1 MKIML
6 RDLLNIADEKLY
18 QVNVLEHKVENNIFL
33 RGIKDVEGD
42 ISFYYDSLDKLR
54 INYEIKGYMVCPD
67 SITLEDVDVFFHL
80 CDDTEV
86 TNNENE
92 EGFFLNRDMNIEE
105 MVLHIVL
112 PEVPIKVEKN
122 EKIGYSSG
130 DGWSFVSEED
140 YKSSRADEIDPRLQ
154 KLKEYKF
161 EED

>member
-86 TNNENE
+86 TNDENE
-92 EGFFLNRDMNIEE
+92 EGFFLNRDMSIEE

-122 EKIGYSSG
+122 NETMYYSG
-130 DGWSFVSEED
+130 DGWTICSEEE
-140 YKSSRADEIDPRLQ
+140 YNNSAKEKIDPRLE
-154 KLKEYKF
+154 KILEYK
-161 EED
+161 EEK